1 MSGGSTEITVLDM
14 ADSVVDIRSD
24 FSMTP
29 RLIKPGRM
37 ERATG
42 ITLGYVETEHGF
54 PHNGERHPDGDEL
67 LILISGRLQVTTDHQ
82 NEPTELLPGH
92 ACIVPKGAWH
102 KVHVLEPSK
111 FFFATTGPNGEHR
124 PFTAEQM
131 KEWTERMNNS
141 AISGGKSDA

>member
-1 MSGGSTEITVLDM
+1 MSDASTVVTVVDL
-14 ADSVVDIRSD
+14 AETVVDIHSD

-29 RLIKPGRM
+29 RQRKSGRM
-37 ERATG
+37 ERTAG

-54 PHNGERHPDGDEL
+54 PHNGEKHPDGDEL
-67 LILISGRLQVTTDHQ
+67 LILIAGRLQVTADGQ
-82 NEPTELLPGH
+82 AEPAELLPGQ

-124 PFTAEQM
+124 PFTTEQM
-131 KEWTERMNNS
+131 QAWSRLTAGAAAVDRQ
-141 AISGGKSDA
+141 SDA